1 MSNAALWV
9 GLVIMTFAGVLFQQ
23 ALTYDY
29 FGRFGPGP
37 GLFPLWL
44 SGTLIVITIIY
55 IVSSYRQKI
64 IGIAAIIPPRGAGR
78 KRVLSLFAALIV
90 FLVAVRFTGYTVAS
104 AIMLFILLIREY
116 KWYMS
121 LALSVAIS
129 CTVFYVFKS
138 ILDVPL
144 PVNPFGF

>member
-9 GLVIMTFAGVLFQQ
+9 GLIILAFAGVLFQQ
-23 ALTYDY
+23 AQTYDY

-44 SGTLIVITIIY
+44 SGMLGIVTIIY
-55 IVSSYRQKI
+55 IIDSYRQKKI
-64 IGIAAIIPPRGAGR
+64 RIADIIPRGTGR

-90 FLVAVRFTGYTVAS
+90 FLVAVRFTGYTAAS
-104 AIMLFILLIREY
+104 VIMLFILLVREY
-116 KWYMS
+116 RWYTS
-121 LALSVAIS
+121 LAISVAIS

>member
-1 MSNAALWV
+1 MSNAALWI
-9 GLVIMTFAGVLFQQ
+9 GLIILSFAGVLFQQ

-29 FGRFGPGP
+29 YGRFGPGP

-44 SGTLIVITIIY
+44 SGTLGIITIIY
-55 IVSSYRQKI
+55 IITSYRRKI
-64 IGIAAIIPPRGAGR
+64 INIVDIIPRGTGR
-78 KRVLSLFAALIV
+78 KKVLSLFAALLV

-104 AIMLFILLIREY
+104 GIMLFILLVREY
-116 KWYMS
+116 NWYKS
-121 LALSVAIS
+121 LAISVAIS
-129 CTVFYVFKS
+129 CTVFYIFKS